1 VILLGNILVP
11 LYYSVINNDLCL
23 LQKPCSDKLY
33 CGSAFNH
40 ENNENMQIR
49 LWKCVSDNVFFVGY
63 FGLIIVHFSKSQ
75 KSSLCLL
82 VRPETM
88 EENMILKI
96 FVVFI
101 FPYFKNIFSEVKF
114 FVKSFPII

>member
-1 VILLGNILVP
+1 MTCAYCKNLVVISYTAVQLSITRTMRICRYVFG
-11 LYYSVINNDLCL
+11 SVFPI
-23 LQKPCSDKLY
+23 
-33 CGSAFNH
+33 
-40 ENNENMQIR
+40 M
-49 LWKCVSDNVFFVGY
+49 FFVVGY

-75 KSSLCLL
+75 KSSLCIFNPFLL